1 MKAVIVGASGLVGSS
16 LIKKLLADPTI
27 EKVISFSRRSLEISH
42 PKLEQMIAS
51 GLEELDNFSN
61 QLSGDLYF
69 CCLGT
74 TIKTAGTK
82 ENFKKVDLDAVIKFA
97 EIAKK
102 HYAKSFAVIS
112 SMGADSNSIFFYNKT
127 KGQMEEAI
135 SSLGLTSVSI
145 FRPSLLIGERAEKRV
160 AESLAI
166 KTFHALEVVLPTKL
180 KLSLGTSV
188 DALSSKMLAA
198 AKSMKAGV
206 EILQAQE
213 IELV

>member
-1 MKAVIVGASGLVGSS
+1 VKAVIVGASGLVGSS

-27 EKVISFSRRSLEISH
+27 EKVISFSRRSLEFSH
-42 PKLEQMIAS
+42 PKLEEVITS
-51 GLEELDNFSN
+51 GLDELDNFSN

-74 TIKTAGTK
+74 TIKTAGSK

-97 EIAKK
+97 KIAQE
-102 HYAKSFAVIS
+102 HHVKSFVVIS
-112 SMGADSNSIFFYNKT
+112 SMGADSNSIFFYNKI

-135 SSLGLTSVSI
+135 SSLGLTSLSI

-160 AESLAI
+160 VESLAI

-188 DALSSKMLAA
+188 DALSSKMLAT

-213 IELV
+213 I

>member
-1 MKAVIVGASGLVGSS
+1 VKAVIVGASGLVGSS

-102 HYAKSFAVIS
+102 HHAKSFAVIS
-112 SMGADSNSIFFYNKT
+112 SMGADSNSIFFYNKI

-160 AESLAI
+160 VESLAI

-188 DALSSKMLAA
+188 DALSSIMLAT

-206 EILQAQE
+206 DILQAQE
-213 IELV
+213 I

>member
-74 TIKTAGTK
+74 TIKTARTK